1 MINLADL
8 FYNIATRFTKDEQL
22 IATCW
27 QEIEIAY
34 NLPQR
39 HYHTLQ
45 HIEQMFGLLDTV
57 KEHCTDLT
65 ALQLAIF
72 YHDIVYEAQRGDN
85 ETQSAVIARQRL
97 TALGYPVDKVV
108 TLILA
113 TQKHESSGD
122 KDTDYLLDIDLSIL
136 GAEWSRYEAYAQ
148 QVREEYRIYPDA
160 VYNPGRAKVLQHF
173 LGLKRIF
180 KTAYFYEKLE
190 RQARENLNNEIVQLS
205 GK

>member
-1 MINLADL
+1 MINLAEL
-8 FYNIATRFTKDEQL
+8 FYNIAHRFTKNEQL

-27 QEIEIAY
+27 QEIATAY

-45 HIEQMFGLLDTV
+45 HIEQMLGLLDVV
-57 KEHCTDLT
+57 KEHCADLT

-72 YHDIVYEAQRGDN
+72 YHDIVYDAQRSDN
-85 ETQSAVIARQRL
+85 EVQSAAIACKRL
-97 TALGYPVDKVV
+97 SALAYQSIDKVV
-108 TLILA
+108 ALILA
-113 TQKHESSGD
+113 TQEHESSGD

-160 VYNPGRAKVLQHF
+160 VYNPGRVKVLQHF

-180 KTAYFYEKLE
+180 KTDYFYHMLE
-190 RQARENLNNEIVQLS
+190 AQARVNLQNEIVHLS
-205 GK
+205 